1 MGTTLADVIVPEIF
15 NPYVVKR
22 TMEQCALLNSGIIVN
37 DHEFDKL
44 ASQPA
49 PVVNMPFYQDLTGES
64 GKTQKGSWT
73 PGHG

>member
-37 DHEFDKL
+37 DHEFD
-44 ASQPA
+44 PA
-49 PVVNMPFYQDLTGES
+49 GTGGQYAILS
-64 GKTQKGSWT
+64 GSYR
-73 PGHG
+73 